1 MNEED
6 IKLKFITPALQKA
19 GWNIDNQINMEFPV
33 RKDYLF
39 TDGRILF
46 KENKVER
53 GERKRADYLLSYQNG
68 FPLGIV
74 EAKDSNHA
82 LGDGLQQAQ
91 DYAKMLG
98 VFFVYSS
105 NGKGFLEYDFF
116 TGRTTEL
123 ALDNFPSPQQLF
135 ERFRQGKG
143 ISNPEQIDLITTP
156 FDTYRK
162 TPRYYQINAVNR
174 TIEAVARNQ
183 KRILLVMAT
192 GTGKTFTAS
201 QIAHRLLQSKKAKHI
216 LYLADRNSLI
226 DQTIKGDFKH
236 FKGITRIESKSFDPA
251 FQIHFG
257 LYHQFVDIKGKDEI
271 DDYLA
276 KNPDKKHLVREEII
290 DKESGE
296 KEYIIEHFKEFAPD
310 FFDTIFVDECHRSSR
325 RANSQW
331 RKILEYYA
339 NAVQIGMTATPKD
352 PKNHAENSNLTY
364 FGEPVYTYSLKQG
377 IDDGFLA
384 PYKVIRY
391 GTNIDNFG
399 YRPEQGKTDKYGNLV
414 EDKIYTTSDFDNRII
429 IDERSQ
435 IIAKTISDFLKNRL
449 DDRFARTIVFCEDQT
464 AAAVMRDCLSNENS
478 DLQAEYN
485 GEYVVRITND
495 EHNKEENLEK
505 FNSTA
510 ERNLMP
516 IIATTSDLMR
526 TGVDSKLVKVI
537 VFNCSV
543 GSISEFKQMIG
554 RGTRIDE
561 DNGKT
566 YFTIL
571 DFKNVTHY
579 FSDPEFDG
587 PVDNSNDFPKQK
599 RPPNLPP
606 SQRKI
611 NVNGVEV
618 TMDSEMEQILDASG
632 KLISTNFTDY
642 TRTNLLGEY
651 ANLKDFLAAW
661 NSNQNKGEFLQL
673 LESKGILI
681 EEIKNYDQFRNMDE
695 FDILIS
701 LAYGANALS
710 RTQRAK
716 KAGKI
721 LDKFTGQAREVL
733 QKLIDKYEQNGI
745 DELEDLSHTLQ
756 NPPFNFMD
764 ISFNLNQIFS
774 TNNDNGFDIFLNTID
789 EIKTAI
795 YENELEA
802 A

>member
-1 MNEED
+1 MTEED

-33 RKDYLF
+33 RKKYFF
-39 TDGRILF
+39 TNGRILLDGE
-46 KENKVER
+46 KIKR
-53 GERKRADYLLSYQNG
+53 GTRKRADYLLSYQNG
-68 FPLGIV
+68 FPLGII
-74 EAKDSNHA
+74 EAKDDNHQMNH
-82 LGDGLQQAQ
+82 GLQQAQ
-91 DYAKMLG
+91 EYAKMLG
-98 VFFVYSS
+98 IPFAYSS
-105 NGKGFLEYDFF
+105 NGKGFVEFDFF

-123 ALDNFPSPQQLF
+123 ALDEFPTPQQLF
-135 ERFRQGKG
+135 ERFKQGKNLD
-143 ISNPEQIDLITTP
+143 NPEQIALITTP

-174 TIEAVARNQ
+174 TIEAVANNQ

-201 QIAHRLLQSKKAKHI
+201 QIAYRLLQAKKAKHI

-226 DQTIKGDFKH
+226 EQTMKGDFKH
-236 FKGITRIESKSFDPA
+236 FKGTTKISGKSFDPA

-257 LYHQFVDIKGKDEI
+257 LYQQFVEIKGKDEI
-271 DDYLA
+271 ADYLT
-276 KNPDKKHLVREEII
+276 KNPHKKHLVREEII
-290 DKESGE
+290 DETSGE
-296 KEYIIEHFKEFAPD
+296 KEYIIEHYKEFAPD
-310 FFDTIFVDECHRSSR
+310 FFDTIFIDECHRSSR

-352 PKNHAENSNLTY
+352 DKTGSNLSY
-364 FGEPVYTYSLKQG
+364 FGSPVYTYSLKQG

-399 YRPEQGKTDKYGNLV
+399 YRPEQGKTDKIGNII
-414 EDKIYTTSDFDNRII
+414 EDKEYTTTDFNRTIS
-429 IDERSQ
+429 IDERNQ
-435 IIAKTISDFLKNRL
+435 IVAKTISHFLKNRL
-449 DDRFARTIVFCEDQT
+449 NDRFARTIVFCDDQDE
-464 AAAVMRDCLSNENS
+464 AAKMRDCLGNENS
-478 DLQAEYN
+478 DLQAKYN
-485 GEYVVRITND
+485 GEYVVRITSSEDNVQA
-495 EHNKEENLEK
+495 NLDK
-505 FNSTA
+505 FNSVS

-516 IIATTSDLMR
+516 IIATTSHLMR
-526 TGVDSKLVKVI
+526 TGVDSKLAKVI

-571 DFKNVTHY
+571 DFKGVTRL
-579 FSDPEFDG
+579 FADPAFDG
-587 PVDNSNDFPKQK
+587 EPEPEPEGNFPKQK
-599 RPPNLPP
+599 RRLQLDA

-618 TMDSEMEQILDASG
+618 TMDSEMEYILDANG
-632 KLISTNFTDY
+632 KLISKNFTDY
-642 TRTNLLGEY
+642 TRTNFCGKY
-651 ANLKDFLAAW
+651 PNLKDFLNDWKNAK
-661 NSNQNKGEFLQL
+661 NKSEFLQL

-681 EEIKNYDQFRNMDE
+681 EEIKKYDQFKDMDE

-710 RTQRAK
+710 RSERAK

-721 LDKFTGQAREVL
+721 LAKFTGQAREVL

-745 DELEDLSHTLQ
+745 DELEDLTHTLQ
-756 NPPFNFMD
+756 NEPFNFMD
-764 ISFNLNQIFS
+764 IPFNLNQIFS
-774 TNNDNGFDIFLNTID
+774 TGNDDGFDIFINTID

-795 YENELEA
+795 YEDELEA

>member
-1 MNEED
+1 MTEED

-33 RKDYLF
+33 RKQYYF

-46 KENKVER
+46 DGEKIKR
-53 GERKRADYLLSYQNG
+53 GTRKRADYLLSYQNG
-68 FPLGIV
+68 FPLAII
-74 EAKDSNHA
+74 EAKDDNHQMNH
-82 LGDGLQQAQ
+82 GLQQAQ
-91 DYAKMLG
+91 EYAKMLG
-98 VFFVYSS
+98 IQFAYSS
-105 NGKGFLEYDFF
+105 NGKGFVEFDFF
-116 TGRTTEL
+116 TGCTTEL
-123 ALDNFPSPQQLF
+123 PLDAFPTPQQLF
-135 ERFRQGKG
+135 ERFKQGKNWD
-143 ISNPEQIDLITTP
+143 NPEQVALITTP
-156 FDTYRK
+156 FDTYHK

-174 TIEAVARNQ
+174 TIEAVANNQ

-192 GTGKTFTAS
+192 GTGKTFTAA
-201 QIAHRLLQSKKAKHI
+201 QIAHRLLQAKKAKHI

-226 DQTIKGDFKH
+226 EQTMKGDFKH
-236 FKGITRIESKSFDPA
+236 FQGTTQISGKSFDPA

-257 LYHQFVDIKGKDEI
+257 LYQQFVEIKGENEI
-271 DDYLA
+271 ADYLT
-276 KNPDKKHLVREEII
+276 KNPNKKHLVREEIV
-290 DKESGE
+290 DETSGE
-296 KEYIIEHFKEFAPD
+296 KEYIIEHYKEFAPD
-310 FFDTIFVDECHRSSR
+310 FFDTIFIDECHRSSR

-352 PKNHAENSNLTY
+352 DKTGSNLSY
-364 FGEPVYTYSLKQG
+364 FGSPVYTYSLKQG

-384 PYKVIRY
+384 PYKVIRF

-399 YRPEQGKTDKYGNLV
+399 YRPEQGKTDKVGNII
-414 EDKIYTTSDFDNRII
+414 EDKEYTTTDFNRII
-429 IDERSQ
+429 SIDERNQ
-435 IIAKTISDFLKNRL
+435 IVAKTISHFLKNRL
-449 DDRFARTIVFCEDQT
+449 DDRFARTIVFCDDQDE
-464 AAAVMRDCLSNENS
+464 AAKMRDCLGNENS
-478 DLQAEYN
+478 DLQAQYN
-485 GEYVVRITND
+485 GEYVVRITSSEDN
-495 EHNKEENLEK
+495 HQAYLEK
-505 FNSTA
+505 FNSVS

-516 IIATTSDLMR
+516 IIATTSHLMR
-526 TGVDSKLVKVI
+526 TGVDSKLAKVI

-571 DFKNVTHY
+571 DFKGVTRL
-579 FSDPEFDG
+579 FADPAFDG
-587 PVDNSNDFPKQK
+587 EPEPEPEGNFPKQK
-599 RPPNLPP
+599 RRPQLDG

-618 TMDSEMEQILDASG
+618 TMDSEMEYILDANG

-642 TRTNLLGEY
+642 TRTNFCGKY
-651 ANLKDFLAAW
+651 PDLKDFLNDWKNAK
-661 NSNQNKGEFLQL
+661 NKSEFLQL

-681 EEIKNYDQFRNMDE
+681 EEIKKYDQFKDMDE

-733 QKLIDKYEQNGI
+733 QKLLDKYEQNGI
-745 DELEDLSHTLQ
+745 DELDDVTHTLQ
-756 NPPFNFMD
+756 NEPFNFMD

-774 TNNDNGFDIFLNTID
+774 TGNDDGVDIFIHTID

-795 YENELEA
+795 YEDELEA

>member
-1 MNEED
+1 MTEED

-33 RKDYLF
+33 KKEYFF
-39 TDGRILF
+39 TNGRILLDGE
-46 KENKVER
+46 KIKR
-53 GERKRADYLLSYQNG
+53 GTRKRADYLLSYQNG
-68 FPLGIV
+68 FPLGII
-74 EAKDSNHA
+74 EAKDDNHQMNH
-82 LGDGLQQAQ
+82 GLQQAQ
-91 DYAKMLG
+91 EYAKMLG
-98 VFFVYSS
+98 IPFAYSS
-105 NGKGFLEYDFF
+105 NGKSFVEFDFF

-123 ALDNFPSPQQLF
+123 ALDEFPTPQQLF
-135 ERFRQGKG
+135 LRFTQGKNLA
-143 ISNPEQIDLITTP
+143 NPEQIALITTP

-174 TIEAVARNQ
+174 TIEAVANNQ

-201 QIAHRLLQSKKAKHI
+201 QIAYRLLQAKKAKHI

-226 DQTIKGDFKH
+226 EQTMKGDFKH
-236 FKGITRIESKSFDPA
+236 FKGTTKISGKSFDPA

-257 LYHQFVDIKGKDEI
+257 LYQQFVEIKGEDEI
-271 DDYLA
+271 ADYLT
-276 KNPDKKHLVREEII
+276 KNPHKKHLVREEII
-290 DKESGE
+290 NQETGE
-296 KEYIIEHFKEFAPD
+296 KEYIIEHYKEFAPD
-310 FFDTIFVDECHRSSR
+310 FFDTIFIDECHRSSR

-352 PKNHAENSNLTY
+352 DKTGSNLSY
-364 FGEPVYTYSLKQG
+364 FGSPVYTYSLKQG

-399 YRPEQGKTDKYGNLV
+399 YRPEQGKTDKIGNII
-414 EDKIYTTSDFDNRII
+414 EDKEYTTTDFNRII
-429 IDERSQ
+429 SIDERNQ
-435 IIAKTISDFLKNRL
+435 IVAKTISHFLKNRL
-449 DDRFARTIVFCEDQT
+449 NDRFARTIVFCDDQDE
-464 AAAVMRDCLSNENS
+464 AAKMRDCLGNENS
-478 DLQAEYN
+478 DLQAKYN
-485 GEYVVRITND
+485 GEYVVRITSSEDNAQA
-495 EHNKEENLEK
+495 NLDK
-505 FNSTA
+505 FNSVS

-516 IIATTSDLMR
+516 IIATTSHLMR
-526 TGVDSKLVKVI
+526 TGVDSKLAKVI

-571 DFKNVTHY
+571 DFKGVTRL
-579 FSDPEFDG
+579 FADPAFDG
-587 PVDNSNDFPKQK
+587 EPEPEPEGNFPKQK
-599 RPPNLPP
+599 RPPKSDP
-606 SQRKI
+606 STRKI

-618 TMDSEMEQILDASG
+618 TMDSEMEYILDANG
-632 KLISTNFTDY
+632 KLISKNFTDY
-642 TRTNLLGEY
+642 TRTNFCGKY
-651 ANLKDFLAAW
+651 PDLKDFLNDWKNAK
-661 NSNQNKGEFLQL
+661 NKSEFLQL

-681 EEIKNYDQFRNMDE
+681 EEIKKYDQFKDMDE

-710 RTQRAK
+710 RSERAK

-745 DELEDLSHTLQ
+745 DELEDLTHTLQ
-756 NPPFNFMD
+756 NEPFNFMD
-764 ISFNLNQIFS
+764 IQSNLNQIFS
-774 TNNDNGFDIFLNTID
+774 TGNDDGFDIFINTID

-795 YENELEA
+795 YEDELEA

>member
-1 MNEED
+1 MTEED

-33 RKDYLF
+33 RKKYFF
-39 TDGRILF
+39 TDGRILLDGE
-46 KENKVER
+46 KIKR
-53 GERKRADYLLSYQNG
+53 GTRKRADYLLSYQNG
-68 FPLGIV
+68 FPLGII
-74 EAKDSNHA
+74 EAKDDNHQMNH
-82 LGDGLQQAQ
+82 GLQQAQ
-91 DYAKMLG
+91 EYAKMLG
-98 VFFVYSS
+98 IPFAYSS
-105 NGKGFLEYDFF
+105 NGKGFVEFDFF

-123 ALDNFPSPQQLF
+123 ALDEFPTPQQLF
-135 ERFRQGKG
+135 LRFTQGKNLD
-143 ISNPEQIDLITTP
+143 NPEQIALITTP

-174 TIEAVARNQ
+174 TIEAVANNQ

-201 QIAHRLLQSKKAKHI
+201 QIAYRLLQAKKAKHI

-226 DQTIKGDFKH
+226 EQTMKGDFKH
-236 FKGITRIESKSFDPA
+236 FKGTTKISGKSFDPA

-257 LYHQFVDIKGKDEI
+257 LYQQFVEIKGKDEI
-271 DDYLA
+271 ADYLT
-276 KNPDKKHLVREEII
+276 KNPHKKHLVREEII
-290 DKESGE
+290 DETSGE
-296 KEYIIEHFKEFAPD
+296 KEYIIEHYKEFAPD
-310 FFDTIFVDECHRSSR
+310 FFDTIFIDECHRSSR

-352 PKNHAENSNLTY
+352 DKTGSNLSY
-364 FGEPVYTYSLKQG
+364 FGSPVYTYSLKQG

-399 YRPEQGKTDKYGNLV
+399 YRPEQGKTDKIGNII
-414 EDKIYTTSDFDNRII
+414 EDKEYTTTDFNRTIS
-429 IDERSQ
+429 IDERNQ
-435 IIAKTISDFLKNRL
+435 IVAKTISHFLKNRL
-449 DDRFARTIVFCEDQT
+449 NDRFARTIVFCDDQDE
-464 AAAVMRDCLSNENS
+464 AAKMRDCLGNENS
-478 DLQAEYN
+478 DLQAKYN
-485 GEYVVRITND
+485 GEYVVRITSSEDNAQA
-495 EHNKEENLEK
+495 NLDK
-505 FNSTA
+505 FNSVS

-516 IIATTSDLMR
+516 IIATTSHLMR
-526 TGVDSKLVKVI
+526 TGVDSKLAKVI

-571 DFKNVTHY
+571 DFKGVTRL
-579 FSDPEFDG
+579 FADPAFDG
-587 PVDNSNDFPKQK
+587 EPEPEPEGNFPKQK
-599 RPPNLPP
+599 RRPQLDA

-618 TMDSEMEQILDASG
+618 TMDSEMEYILDANG

-642 TRTNLLGEY
+642 TRTNFRGKY
-651 ANLKDFLAAW
+651 PDLKDFLNDWKNAK
-661 NSNQNKGEFLQL
+661 NKSEFLQL

-681 EEIKNYDQFRNMDE
+681 EEIKKYDQFKDMDE

-710 RTQRAK
+710 RSERAK

-745 DELEDLSHTLQ
+745 DELEDLTHTLQ
-756 NPPFNFMD
+756 NEPFNFMD
-764 ISFNLNQIFS
+764 IQSNLNQIFS
-774 TNNDNGFDIFLNTID
+774 TGNDDGFDIFINTID

-795 YENELEA
+795 YEDELEA

>member
-1 MNEED
+1 MTEED

-33 RKDYLF
+33 KKEYFF
-39 TDGRILF
+39 TTGRILLDGE
-46 KENKVER
+46 KIKR
-53 GERKRADYLLSYQNG
+53 GTRKRADYLLSYQNG
-68 FPLGIV
+68 FPLAII
-74 EAKDSNHA
+74 EAKDDNHQMNH
-82 LGDGLQQAQ
+82 GLQQAQ
-91 DYAKMLG
+91 EYAKMLDIP
-98 VFFVYSS
+98 FAYSS
-105 NGKGFLEYDFF
+105 NGKGFVEFDFF

-123 ALDNFPSPQQLF
+123 ALDEFPTPQQLF
-135 ERFRQGKG
+135 LRFTQGKNLD
-143 ISNPEQIDLITTP
+143 NPEQIALITTP

-162 TPRYYQINAVNR
+162 PTPRYYQINAVNR
-174 TIEAVARNQ
+174 TIEAVANNQ

-192 GTGKTFTAS
+192 GTGKTFTAA
-201 QIAHRLLQSKKAKHI
+201 QIAHRLLQAKKAKHI

-226 DQTIKGDFKH
+226 EQTMKGDFKH
-236 FKGITRIESKSFDPA
+236 FQGTTQISGKSFDPA

-257 LYHQFVDIKGKDEI
+257 LYQQFVEIKGENEI
-271 DDYLA
+271 ADYLT
-276 KNPDKKHLVREEII
+276 KNPNKKHLVREEIV
-290 DKESGE
+290 DETSGE
-296 KEYIIEHFKEFAPD
+296 KEYIIEHYKEFAPD
-310 FFDTIFVDECHRSSR
+310 FFDTIFIDECHRSSR

-352 PKNHAENSNLTY
+352 DKTGSNLSY
-364 FGEPVYTYSLKQG
+364 FGSPVYTYSLKQG

-384 PYKVIRY
+384 PYKVIRF

-399 YRPEQGKTDKYGNLV
+399 YRPEQGKTDKVGNII
-414 EDKIYTTSDFDNRII
+414 EDKEYTTTDFNRII
-429 IDERSQ
+429 SIDERNQ
-435 IIAKTISDFLKNRL
+435 IVAKTISHFLKNRL
-449 DDRFARTIVFCEDQT
+449 NDRFARTIVFCDDQDE
-464 AAAVMRDCLSNENS
+464 AAKMRDCLGNENS
-478 DLQAEYN
+478 DLQAKYN
-485 GEYVVRITND
+485 GEYVVRITSSEDNAQA
-495 EHNKEENLEK
+495 NLDK
-505 FNSTA
+505 FNSVS

-516 IIATTSDLMR
+516 IIATTSHLMR
-526 TGVDSKLVKVI
+526 TGVDSKLAKVI

-571 DFKNVTHY
+571 DFKGVTRL
-579 FSDPEFDG
+579 FADPAFDG
-587 PVDNSNDFPKQK
+587 EPEPEPEGNFPKQK
-599 RPPNLPP
+599 RRPQLDA

-618 TMDSEMEQILDASG
+618 TMDSEMEYILDANG

-642 TRTNLLGEY
+642 TRTNFCGKY
-651 ANLKDFLAAW
+651 PDLKDFLNDWKNAK
-661 NSNQNKGEFLQL
+661 NKSEFLQL

-681 EEIKNYDQFRNMDE
+681 EEIKKYDQFKDMDE

-710 RTQRAK
+710 RSERAK

-733 QKLIDKYEQNGI
+733 QKLLDKYEQNGI
-745 DELEDLSHTLQ
+745 DELEDLTHTLQ
-756 NPPFNFMD
+756 NEPFNFMD
-764 ISFNLNQIFS
+764 IPFHLNQIFS
-774 TNNDNGFDIFLNTID
+774 TGNDDGFDIFIHTID

-795 YENELEA
+795 YADELEA